1 MVQRIYQECELTVGT
16 VDENDLNIALNNNTI
31 IGAAIEVCSKEPAKE
46 DILFNNPKIIL
57 TSHIAASTTKPKLL
71 QQK

>member
-1 MVQRIYQECELTVGT
+1 
-16 VDENDLNIALNNNTI
+16 LNNNTI
-31 IGAAIEVCSKEPAKE
+31 VGAAIEVCSKEPAKE

-71 QQK
+71 